1 MRYHSFPAEANA
13 FTLISGYQILVLLC
27 CLLPLSTAE
36 AICTRPDAK
45 ALLEAMKA
53 RYAGVQDYRTTVE
66 VKEFGGRGSVRAR
79 KRFLYTFKKP
89 DHIRID
95 SVSSHKGMV
104 VIYPDDRGKVAVF
117 PAGLLS
123 FLRLHLSPDNPLL
136 EVSAGQ
142 RIDQTDMGLLIRN
155 IAHSLTDQRRGA
167 AEIKEADG
175 TIEISV
181 LAEDHFLKGIVT
193 RYRFFIDE
201 GLCLPT
207 RIEESTPDGVPRRTI
222 IFRDLRVNRGIDDT
236 VFKGREGRDDN
247 NRIIQ

>member
-1 MRYHSFPAEANA
+1 
-13 FTLISGYQILVLLC
+13 
-27 CLLPLSTAE
+27 
-36 AICTRPDAK
+36 
-45 ALLEAMKA
+45 
-53 RYAGVQDYRTTVE
+53 
-66 VKEFGGRGSVRAR
+66 
-79 KRFLYTFKKP
+79 
-89 DHIRID
+89 
-95 SVSSHKGMV
+95 
-104 VIYPDDRGKVAVF
+104 
-117 PAGLLS
+117 
-123 FLRLHLSPDNPLL
+123 
-136 EVSAGQ
+136 
-142 RIDQTDMGLLIRN
+142 MGLLIRN